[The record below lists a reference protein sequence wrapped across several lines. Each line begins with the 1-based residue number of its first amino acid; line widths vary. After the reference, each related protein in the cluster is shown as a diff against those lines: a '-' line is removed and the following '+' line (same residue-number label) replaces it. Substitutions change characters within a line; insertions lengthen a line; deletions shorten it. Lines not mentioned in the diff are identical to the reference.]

1 MSRDFIN
8 DKEELVGPPPI
19 IPTTDQAAL
28 SITDLGGLTA
38 EFAQLDLACVSN
50 RAFLTGDDITYSS
63 ARGSSMIK
71 LAGTLS
77 MATGAFEGID
87 IKLATSGAFT
97 AGGDGIMGLKCV
109 VTNSAHLT
117 DGNIYGGQFIAKHA
131 HATSHMHAEACLIGL
146 EAIGYCSSD
155 AGVGTMIGLNVV
167 IRSYATGAYGGGVH
181 RGIQIVVDEATLGAD
196 EVTGLCIWNM
206 GASAISAIR
215 FVGVGT
221 MANIFYF
228 DVTGGAIGTGELQDN
243 QPATVHCDANIVVS
257 IGGTAYYI
265 PLYNTKL

>member
-1 MSRDFIN
+1 M
-8 DKEELVGPPPI
+8 G
-19 IPTTDQAAL
+19 AL
-28 SITDLGGLTA
+28 TVEDLFGETK
-38 EFAQLDLACVSN
+38 EFAQLELTYVGN

-63 ARGSSMIK
+63 ARGSSILK

-77 MATGAFEGID
+77 MAAGAFEGID

-167 IRSYATGAYGGGVH
+167 IRSYATSAYGGGVH

-221 MANIFYF
+221 MSNIFYF

-243 QPATVHCDANIVVS
+243 QPATVHCDANVVVS